1 LFTPVFGAAS
11 SYCQPEQSIR
21 GLSCLLPL
29 PTKLVKKPLS
39 RGQSAGNPLLMFF
52 LLGATK
58 PQACLSQSWLPSTKN
73 MKHEEEKQL
82 HASFPLTCRK
92 DQRSCH
98 YFAKAT
104 FAKATFQKK
113 NKEWMWG
120 SSETGRRNL
129 SSTSVSCSP
138 KYNVSIHRP
147 KPRLP
152 QNSSDFGYFL
162 AGLIDS
168 DGHFNKIPQLVICFH
183 KNDIK
188 LAYYLKK
195 FLGFGTV
202 NKIKQ
207 KAAYRYVLS
216 HRLGLKKVA
225 LFLFQK
231 LRHPEKIQQYNERL
245 IESGVLDLDSENS
258 LQNPINR
265 FTQADYPQSALNPYW
280 LAGFVAGDGSF
291 QIKIVNSLSRQSEE
305 IRLVIQIDQKQ
316 FSVLKYI
323 AHNLGGSIGYR
334 KKQDTYYYS
343 SVSFSNAAKWIQ
355 ILDQTHLIGS
365 KMTQYVLWRR
375 AFLLIQEGSGRNP
388 HIRFRRA
395 EGRLKKAIDRLKH

>member
-1 LFTPVFGAAS
+1 MNNFSSKVSSFVPLEPAKALFGPVS
-11 SYCQPEQSIR
+11 SYYQPEQSIR
-21 GLSCLLPL
+21 RLSCLLPL

-39 RGQSAGNPLLMFF
+39 RGQSAGNPLL
-52 LLGATK
+52 
-58 PQACLSQSWLPSTKN
+58 
-73 MKHEEEKQL
+73 
-82 HASFPLTCRK
+82 
-92 DQRSCH
+92 
-98 YFAKAT
+98 
-104 FAKATFQKK
+104 KK

-120 SSETGRRNL
+120 SSETGCRNL
-129 SSTSVSCSP
+129 SSTSVSSSP

-183 KNDIK
+183 KNDIH

-225 LFLFQK
+225 LFVFQK

-245 IESGVLDLDSENS
+245 IKSRVFDLDSENS
-258 LQNPINR
+258 LKNPINLL
-265 FTQADYPQSALNPYW
+265 TPAYYEQSALNPYW

-291 QIKIVNSLSRQSEE
+291 QIKIVKSLSRQSEE

-316 FSVLKYI
+316 ISVLKYI
-323 AHNLGGSIGYR
+323 AHNMGGSIGYR

-343 SVSFSNAAKWIQ
+343 SVSFSNAAKWIKF
-355 ILDQTHLIGS
+355 LDQTHLIGS

-375 AFLLIQEGSGRNP
+375 AFLLIQEGKHLDP
-388 HIRFRRA
+388 HIRNTTFR
-395 EGRLKKAIDRLKH
+395 RLKKAMDRLKH